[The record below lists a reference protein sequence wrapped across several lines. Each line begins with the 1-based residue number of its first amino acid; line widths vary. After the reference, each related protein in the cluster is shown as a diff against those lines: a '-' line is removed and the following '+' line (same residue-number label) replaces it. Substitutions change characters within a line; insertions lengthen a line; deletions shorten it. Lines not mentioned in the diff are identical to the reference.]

1 MEDYVYTEHAL
12 NMLEERK
19 IKDKWVRAALEAP
32 ERKEQK
38 EDGTVDYL
46 KPIEEFDHRYLRV
59 AVNPCTQPPR
69 IITVFF
75 DRRLGR
81 QT

>member
-1 MEDYVYTEHAL
+1 MEDSVYTKHAL
-12 NMLEERK
+12 DMLRERK
-19 IKDKWVRAALEAP
+19 VKDEWVRMTMAAP

-38 EDGTVDYL
+38 EDGTVDFIR
-46 KPIEEFDHRYLRV
+46 PIEEFDNRYLRV
-59 AVNPCTQPPR
+59 AVNPNARPQL

-81 QT
+81 KA

>member
-1 MEDYVYTEHAL
+1 MEDFVYSEHAL
-12 NMLEERK
+12 DMLGERK
-19 IKDKWVRAALEAP
+19 IKEKWVRSALEDP

-46 KPIEEFDHRYLRV
+46 RPIEEFGNHYLRV
-59 AVNPCTQPPR
+59 AVNPDPQKLR

-81 QT
+81 KA

>member
-1 MEDYVYTEHAL
+1 MKDFVYTEHAL
-12 NMLEERK
+12 DMLEERK
-19 IKDKWVRAALEAP
+19 IKENWVRSALEDP

-46 KPIEEFDHRYLRV
+46 KPIEEFDNHYLHV
-59 AVNPCTQPPR
+59 AVNPNVQPPR

-81 QT
+81 RA

>member
-1 MEDYVYTEHAL
+1 MEDFVYTEHAL
-12 NMLEERK
+12 DMLEERK
-19 IKDKWVRAALEAP
+19 IKDEWVRRTLGEP

-38 EDGTVDYL
+38 EDGTVDFL
-46 KPIEEFDHRYLRV
+46 RPIEEFDNHYLRV
-59 AVNPCTQPPR
+59 AVNLDAQPPR

-81 QT
+81 KA